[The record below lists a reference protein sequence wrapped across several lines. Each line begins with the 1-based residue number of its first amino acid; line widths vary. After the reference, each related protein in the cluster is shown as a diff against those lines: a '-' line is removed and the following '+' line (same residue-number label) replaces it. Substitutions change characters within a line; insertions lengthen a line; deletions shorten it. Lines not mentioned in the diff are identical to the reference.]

1 MKKFVA
7 LILAVVL
14 VLSFSVSALALK
26 SPGGTIYFEVIVN
39 RTNQGESNKTDEV
52 INVKEN
58 GELELVPVVN
68 EEKEFEGWEF
78 YDADMKPAEIGKD
91 FEIVKVTKK
100 DGSEAIK
107 GIDYEI
113 VGSKVVPKAEE
124 YINVVIKPLVDR
136 VIVNEAFKGVKPNVV
151 LPSGDVLS
159 PVTGMS
165 TSVVMMLVAA
175 ILGGAALMVVSRKKV
190 NA

>member
-39 RTNQGESNKTDEV
+39 RTNQGESNKPDEV
-52 INVKEN
+52 VNVKEN

-68 EEKEFEGWEF
+68 EEKKFEGWEF
-78 YDADMKPAEIGKD
+78 YDAEMKPAEVGKD

-113 VGSKVVPKAEE
+113 VGSKVVPKAEA

-136 VIVNEAFKGVKPNVV
+136 VIVNEAFKDVKPNIV
-151 LPSGDVLS
+151 LPNGNVLS

>member
-39 RTNQGESNKTDEV
+39 RTNQGESNKIDEV

-68 EEKEFEGWEF
+68 EEKKFEGWEF
-78 YDADMKPAEIGKD
+78 YDADMKPAEVGKD